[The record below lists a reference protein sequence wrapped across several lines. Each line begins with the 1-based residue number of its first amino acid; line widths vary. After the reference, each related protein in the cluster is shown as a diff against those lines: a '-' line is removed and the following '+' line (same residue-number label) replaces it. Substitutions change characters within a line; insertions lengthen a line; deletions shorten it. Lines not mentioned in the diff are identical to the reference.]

1 MILLLSA
8 NWPQRALLR
17 AQLREDTGHE
27 VVAVD
32 AAQEALRWLR
42 RTGFDLLIL
51 DTQGLVPDDHLLNT
65 LRAQRAPLVVV
76 TGPFDEPHWSS
87 RWPDLDVR
95 ALLVRPVFI
104 GEVSRAARMA
114 LEGQVE

>member
-17 AQLREDTGHE
+17 AQLREDTGQE

-32 AAQEALRWLR
+32 TAEEALRWLADAR
-42 RTGFDLLIL
+42 FALLVL
-51 DTQGLVPDDHLLNT
+51 DTQGLLPDERLLSALGARDT
-65 LRAQRAPLVVV
+65 PLLVV
-76 TGPFDEPHWSS
+76 TGPFDQPYWSDRWSS
-87 RWPDLDVR
+87 LDVR

-104 GEVSRAARMA
+104 GEVSRAARA
-114 LEGQVE
+114 LLGAAHS